1 MVGRGWGV
9 FCKLK
14 IAFHFAKTVFS
25 FLSGCCVSGLHFGIS
40 VTSRV
45 CSAHL
50 GSRCSETVSGDSI
63 FNFLNI
69 FLALLADSLTA
80 HTQQLHSYW
89 TPHFSF
95 SEPFEKRGWS
105 GSRARNQRSNN
116 VSIVCWLS
124 SLYLYFIRGCPQR
137 WAVLLNFIHVHN
149 AQWAAI
155 VCDAEFSKVLCS
167 LLCLTLSSDG
177 RAFVAQLGPQFM
189 SSFSWS
195 SQNRTR
201 VRASTHAQVI
211 IQTRW
216 IFWTNLL
223 KLFST
228 A

>member
-14 IAFHFAKTVFS
+14 IAFYFAKTVFS

-40 VTSRV
+40 ATSRV
-45 CSAHL
+45 CSTHL

-63 FNFLNI
+63 FNFFNI

-167 LLCLTLSSDG
+167 LL
-177 RAFVAQLGPQFM
+177 PI
-189 SSFSWS
+189 
-195 SQNRTR
+195 
-201 VRASTHAQVI
+201 RASIHELFLVI
-211 IQTRW
+211 FSEQNTSSSIDTRASDYLNSMN
-216 IFWTNLL
+216 FLDESFKT
-223 KLFST
+223 LFNSLMDDQRER
-228 A
+228 AHIM